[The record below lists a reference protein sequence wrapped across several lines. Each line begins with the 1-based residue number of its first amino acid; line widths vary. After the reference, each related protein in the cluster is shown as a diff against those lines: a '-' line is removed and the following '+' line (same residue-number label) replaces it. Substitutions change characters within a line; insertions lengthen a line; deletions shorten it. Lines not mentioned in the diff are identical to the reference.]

1 MVIDEKIRL
10 VLTGKL
16 QFTGEHIEIL
26 ENNAGMLART
36 MNLLS
41 MIQRSPKQQEVKK
54 FVQVQLLK
62 IRQDLDNSP
71 YADHDLL
78 LKAWAEYYTFGQAV

>member
-1 MVIDEKIRL
+1 MVIDDKIRFM
-10 VLTGKL
+10 LTDKL
-16 QFTGEHIEIL
+16 HFTGEHIEIL
-26 ENNAGMLART
+26 ENDAGMLART
-36 MNLLS
+36 MNLLG

-78 LKAWAEYYTFGQAV
+78 LKAWAEHYTFGKAV